1 MANAHGSATSW
12 EQPAWIPHP
21 AGAAEPGLGP
31 VEDTGAP
38 GQERL
43 TRPTGRYSSS
53 IPIGGVTGD
62 ARADRVSRR

>member
-31 VEDTGAP
+31 VEDTRLRPGRNDLPAP
-38 GQERL
+38 PDD
-43 TRPTGRYSSS
+43 TRPVSRLAASPATLA
-53 IPIGGVTGD
+53 PIG
-62 ARADRVSRR
+62 